1 MAEHQSA
8 FSKRKKKKK
17 KPQNRMTTLSV
28 PPYERSLEATILYL
42 PCRSQRK
49 LMQLHL
55 LTQQVIKYR
64 LLLVTKLDLIVTKL
78 ILSLCKILSFHSGPQ
93 VMRSKPLLRSSYSPA
108 PVLMNH
114 LREVVVLCRPLC
126 RALKKQV
133 IMLPLCLLHNTVSTC
148 LLMPA
153 DIGKEEC

>member
-1 MAEHQSA
+1 
-8 FSKRKKKKK
+8 
-17 KPQNRMTTLSV
+17 MT
-28 PPYERSLEATILYL
+28 
-42 PCRSQRK
+42 
-49 LMQLHL
+49 
-55 LTQQVIKYR
+55 
-64 LLLVTKLDLIVTKL
+64 
-78 ILSLCKILSFHSGPQ
+78 
-93 VMRSKPLLRSSYSPA
+93 SKPLLRSSYSPA

-114 LREVVVLCRPLC
+114 LHEVVVLCRPLC